1 MLYSWLTQHS
11 IWWTTFWLYGL
22 SVLCAAYLTLK
33 AFLLAREEQGE
44 LYAKQILKQLI
55 AMMKESPKPGYYIPP
70 LFATETDDAS

>member
-1 MLYSWLTQHS
+1 MC
-11 IWWTTFWLYGL
+11 F
-22 SVLCAAYLTLK
+22 CAAYLTLK

-55 AMMKESPKPGYYIPP
+55 AMMESPKPGYYIPP